1 MSDAGFSILRSHRH
15 ICWRMDTLKK
25 PKRFWKPT
33 RFLDIRLTCM
43 DGLPWRCW
51 NSKIDCLLVLC
62 PTVCNNLIDTLQ
74 YLNISCNLYML
85 SLTSQTSRSSAVC
98 EQALEQQALFRY
110 SHHLWSFFWVK
121 EPVSCQSFHSN
132 CKRSSRGSF
141 FLILVM
147 FIVPFWNFGCVY
159 KHVFGVRTANGAD
172 HVCCDLVT
180 SSSVGKTPRSARQN
194 VEAIFSPRLNPGS
207 RYHWA
212 NTHSN
217 EGKNYGESYRSFG
230 VVNFYDLIF
239 IAVFMIFL
247 FWFVERNC
255 QDMCFLPDWYRQKTT
270 LLSCWLLPLK
280 SHEALDD
287 PRNDVHYLH
296 VEYWFLWNLGSKNL
310 LCLEN
315 IW

>member
-1 MSDAGFSILRSHRH
+1 M
-15 ICWRMDTLKK
+15 
-25 PKRFWKPT
+25 
-33 RFLDIRLTCM
+33 
-43 DGLPWRCW
+43 
-51 NSKIDCLLVLC
+51 
-62 PTVCNNLIDTLQ
+62 
-74 YLNISCNLYML
+74 
-85 SLTSQTSRSSAVC
+85 
-98 EQALEQQALFRY
+98 
-110 SHHLWSFFWVK
+110 
-121 EPVSCQSFHSN
+121 
-132 CKRSSRGSF
+132 
-141 FLILVM
+141 
-147 FIVPFWNFGCVY
+147 
-159 KHVFGVRTANGAD
+159 
-172 HVCCDLVT
+172 T

-217 EGKNYGESYRSFG
+217 KGKNDGESYRSFG

-255 QDMCFLPDWYRQKTT
+255 QDMCLLPDWYRQKTT

-296 VEYWFLWNLGSKNL
+296 VEYWFLWNLGSKKLAL
-310 LCLEN
+310 LGKYMKILQCSTPCHGVSLVSSWNKELSMPFLKLQPQESLLFDEHAYTWPYMYGCTLPLARGSEERSLCHHWA
-315 IW
+315 IALLKLVLWTMIHSHWIDDYSD